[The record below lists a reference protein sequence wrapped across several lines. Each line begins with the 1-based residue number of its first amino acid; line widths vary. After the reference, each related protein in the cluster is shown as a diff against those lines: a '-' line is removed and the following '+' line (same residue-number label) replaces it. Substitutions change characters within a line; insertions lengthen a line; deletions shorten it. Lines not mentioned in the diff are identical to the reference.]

1 MMIPQISKKELQD
14 WIFLLE
20 FKLNQQ
26 EEQILKMPFWKVR
39 TRIKQLVKYYE
50 EKNKNVENE
59 TNKMKV
65 SSNSNS
71 SVVIPRGK

>member
-1 MMIPQISKKELQD
+1 M
-14 WIFLLE
+14 E

-26 EEQILKMPFWKVR
+26 EEQILKMPFWKAR

-50 EKNKNVENE
+50 EKNKNMENE

-71 SVVIPRGK
+71 SVVIPRGT